1 MKIGILGGTFDPPH
15 VGHLNI
21 SLEAI
26 KRFQLNKVI
35 WLITKKNPLKKKSAS
50 NDISNRIK
58 LCNELIKKNK
68 NIIKVEYTEEK
79 TGSNFLFDNIDY
91 IINKSFDHKHFFI
104 MGADSF
110 VKFNEW
116 KKYNEILNKLSIIV
130 MNRPEF
136 SMKSLTFIP
145 FVLKKYHLCCLSFE
159 TKFKDLYFSS
169 FFAAIEFNDFIEN
182 SGLFITMIDSLFKIS
197 LYFFHLLN
205 LTKLSA
211 PIIKKCL

>member
-68 NIIKVEYTEEK
+68 NIIKVEHTEEK

-91 IINKSFDHKHFFI
+91 IIKKSVDHKYYFI

-110 VKFNEW
+110 VRFNEW

-136 SMKSLTFIP
+136 SMKSLNSIAA
-145 FVLKKYHLCCLSFE
+145 KKLEKYKS
-159 TKFKDLYFSS
+159 
-169 FFAAIEFNDFIEN
+169 
-182 SGLFITMIDSLFKIS
+182 
-197 LYFFHLLN
+197 LN
-205 LTKLSA
+205 LVSKDKQHRWYFLSTKGMNVSSSK
-211 PIIKKCL
+211 IKKTINAN